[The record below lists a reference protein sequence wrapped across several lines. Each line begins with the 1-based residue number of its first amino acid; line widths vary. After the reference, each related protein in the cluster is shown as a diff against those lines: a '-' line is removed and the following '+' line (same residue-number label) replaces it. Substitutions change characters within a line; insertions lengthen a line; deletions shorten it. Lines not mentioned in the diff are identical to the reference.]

1 MLSAFELYPRW
12 VPLPEVGHIERRKSG
27 LVGFA
32 RFLIWRCIVFA
43 QICLNIETLDSK
55 TRFNFK
61 FVRVVSQSIHP
72 KNSVHCTFPPEKLVH
87 FFLLKGVKP
96 SLKRTLIKF
105 LKFDNSTHHSP
116 ALRHAR

>member
-1 MLSAFELYPRW
+1 MKVSER
-12 VPLPEVGHIERRKSG
+12 HIERRKSG

-72 KNSVHCTFPPEKLVH
+72 QKVHCTFSTRKV
-87 FFLLKGVKP
+87 
-96 SLKRTLIKF
+96 STLFAIEGG
-105 LKFDNSTHHSP
+105 
-116 ALRHAR
+116 